1 MAMTSAEQM
10 STDSRSTA
18 DLLRD
23 FSDQLTR
30 LVRDEMQLAKA
41 ELEAKGKRLGF
52 GAGLLGL
59 AGVLA
64 IYAGG
69 ALLLG
74 VVLLLALVL
83 PAWAAA
89 LIVGGVVAVVAGVL
103 ALVARGQ
110 LRRAAPPVPEEAM
123 SSVRQDIQAVRES
136 ARR

>member
-89 LIVGGVVAVVAGVL
+89 LIVGAAVAVVAGVL

-123 SSVRQDIQAVRES
+123 SSVRQDIQAVKES